1 LTFSQTPECFTV
13 VVKGT
18 VPKTFHQR
26 SQEKLMSKATQVEL
40 TYAQFANDLG
50 AHQRLTLEV
59 SAVWHRQYV
68 KAGAVTR
75 TALREE
81 FMTHFVVGMLD
92 CTMPQAVRILTATIS
107 QRTKAQHAAYMAASQ
122 KFKYHISRDG
132 AKSVSGA
139 PVKQA
144 RISREHRDAAMDFLG
159 NFDGENLAEQIAQA
173 LKLLN
178 ALK

>member
-1 LTFSQTPECFTV
+1 
-13 VVKGT
+13 
-18 VPKTFHQR
+18 
-26 SQEKLMSKATQVEL
+26 
-40 TYAQFANDLG
+40 
-50 AHQRLTLEV
+50 
-59 SAVWHRQYV
+59 
-68 KAGAVTR
+68 
-75 TALREE
+75 
-81 FMTHFVVGMLD
+81 
-92 CTMPQAVRILTATIS
+92 
-107 QRTKAQHAAYMAASQ
+107 MAASQ

-132 AKSVSGA
+132 VKSVSSA